1 MLKSMA
7 GDPEQHQDAPTRSR
21 AERLF
26 GDWVRQ
32 VSPVTLRADAMAG
45 LLGAVL
51 VLPQGI
57 AFATLAGLPP
67 EYGLYTAVIPCIL
80 AALFGSSWHVMSGPT
95 NANSLALF
103 AMLSPLAAAFSSQY
117 IQLAVAVTVM
127 VGVMQWLIGALRLGV
142 LANFISPATLF
153 GFTSGAALLI
163 AVHALPDL
171 LGLAASPQHSAAA
184 VLVHVVTQ
192 LGLVQ
197 PAALVVGAIT
207 IATALLL
214 RRLRRGWPAMLIG
227 LVVATALA
235 WIWSQYL
242 NPASATPAAAL
253 RTIGQIAAP
262 WPRFEVPRISWAQAV
277 DLIGLAFALTIVAL
291 GQAISIAKTV
301 ALRSGQ
307 RIDANREFRGQ
318 GLSNMV
324 GGFFSC
330 YVSCG
335 SMNRSLPN
343 LQAGARTPLASVFSA
358 LLLVLLVAVSAPL
371 LALIPRAALAALLVL
386 VALTL
391 LDLAR
396 WRQLLTLSRSD
407 FGVALATM
415 LATVT
420 IRLEIAIFL
429 GIILSLMSFLYRTSR
444 PAMRT
449 MGFDSRGLDRQFV
462 VIDNTAD
469 AGFETGITSPHKA
482 DDDSERNA
490 ELSQKSPALFPPERG
505 SATPKAREATS
516 VGTNERSA
524 GPPQASSAPSG
535 GSAVHEATSVGANE
549 RSAGPPQASSAPPGG
564 SAVRE
569 ATSVGA
575 TFLPECPQLKLLR
588 MEGEV
593 YFGATQH
600 VADILHAL
608 RHQPHPQKHLLVMG
622 KSMNFIDL
630 AGAELWE
637 AELSAR
643 RAMGGDL
650 YFHRPRPE
658 VIRMWRKTGFT
669 RLLGPEHQFPDKF
682 TAISTIFSK
691 LDPEICRRC
700 TARIFWECQSV
711 PPAPEPESKA

>member
-7 GDPEQHQDAPTRSR
+7 GDPQKHTGASVRTGL
-21 AERLF
+21 ERLL

-32 VSPVTLRADAMAG
+32 VSPATLRADAMAG

-67 EYGLYTAVIPCIL
+67 EYGLYTAVIPCII

-103 AMLSPLAAAFSSQY
+103 AMLSPLAMAFSPLY
-117 IQLAVAVTVM
+117 IQLALAVTVM
-127 VGVMQWLIGALRLGV
+127 VGIMQWLIGALRLGV
-142 LANFISPATLF
+142 LANFISPAVLF

-171 LGLAASPQHSAAA
+171 LGLPAAPEHSAAA
-184 VLVHVVTQ
+184 VLRHVFMQ
-192 LGLVQ
+192 LNLAQ
-197 PAALVVGAIT
+197 PAALAVGAIT
-207 IATALLL
+207 IGVALLL
-214 RRLRRGWPAMLIG
+214 RRLRRSWPHLLIG
-227 LVVATALA
+227 LAVATALA
-235 WIWSQYL
+235 WLWSHYL
-242 NPASATPAAAL
+242 NAGSATPSSAL
-253 RTIGQIAAP
+253 RTVGQIPVP
-262 WPRFEVPRISWAQAV
+262 WPRFELPRISWAQAT
-277 DLIGLAFALTIVAL
+277 DLVGLAFALTIVAL

-318 GLSNMV
+318 GLSNIV

-335 SMNRSLPN
+335 SMNRSMPN
-343 LQAGARTPLASVFSA
+343 LEAGARTPLASVFSA
-358 LLLVLLVAVSAPL
+358 LLLLVLVAVSAPL
-371 LALIPRAALAALLVL
+371 LAQIPMAALAGLLVL
-386 VALTL
+386 VAVAL
-391 LDLAR
+391 LDFWR
-396 WRQLLTLSRSD
+396 WHHLFNLSRSD
-407 FGVALATM
+407 FAVALTTM
-415 LATVT
+415 VATVT
-420 IRLEIAIFL
+420 IRLEIAILL
-429 GIILSLMSFLYRTSR
+429 GMILSLMSFLYRTSR

-462 VIDNTAD
+462 VIDNTPD
-469 AGFETGITSPHKA
+469 AGLETVEITRP
-482 DDDSERNA
+482 D
-490 ELSQKSPALFPPERG
+490 KSNEPGE
-505 SATPKAREATS
+505 TPRHA
-516 VGTNERSA
+516 
-524 GPPQASSAPSG
+524 
-535 GSAVHEATSVGANE
+535 
-549 RSAGPPQASSAPPGG
+549 
-564 SAVRE
+564 
-569 ATSVGA
+569 
-575 TFLPECPQLKLLR
+575 LPECPQLKLLR

-608 RHQPHPQKHLLVMG
+608 RSQPQPQKHLLVMG

-637 AELSAR
+637 VELAAR

-669 RLLGPEHQFPDKF
+669 RVLGPEHQFPDKF
-682 TAISTIFSK
+682 TTISTIFNK
-691 LDPEICRRC
+691 LDPAICRRC

-711 PPAPEPESKA
+711 PGPDTDADPA

>member
-1 MLKSMA
+1 MLKTMHASPESPRAASAHRLA
-7 GDPEQHQDAPTRSR
+7 GRLL
-21 AERLF
+21 ERLF
-26 GDWVRQ
+26 GPWVRW
-32 VSPVTLRADAMAG
+32 VTPATLRADAMAG

-67 EYGLYTAVIPCIL
+67 EYGLYTAIVPCII

-103 AMLSPLAAAFSSQY
+103 AMLSPLALAFSPAY
-117 IQLAVAVTVM
+117 IQLALAVTVM
-127 VGVMQWLIGALRLGV
+127 VGVLQWLIGALRLGM
-142 LANFISPATLF
+142 LANFISPAVLF

-171 LGLAASPQHSAAA
+171 LGLAAAPEHGAGA
-184 VLVHVVTQ
+184 VLAYVLTQ
-192 LGLVQ
+192 LPLAK
-197 PAALVVGAIT
+197 PAALAVAAIT
-207 IATALLL
+207 LAVALGL
-214 RRLRRGWPAMLIG
+214 RRYRRRWPYMLIG

-235 WIWSQYL
+235 WVWSRFL
-242 NPASATPAAAL
+242 GGGATPASSL
-253 RTIGQIAAP
+253 RVIGQIATP
-262 WPRFEVPRISWAQAV
+262 WPRFELPRISWAQAS
-277 DLIGLAFALTIVAL
+277 DLVGLAFALTIVAL

-318 GLSNMV
+318 GLSNV
-324 GGFFSC
+324 IGGFFSS

-335 SMNRSLPN
+335 SMNRSMPN
-343 LQAGARTPLASVFSA
+343 LEAGARTPLASVFSA
-358 LLLVLLVAVSAPL
+358 LLLLGLVAVSAPV
-371 LALIPRAALAALLVL
+371 LAQIPMAALAGLLVL
-386 VALTL
+386 VALAL
-391 LDLAR
+391 LDLKR
-396 WRQLLTLSRSD
+396 WRQLFDLSRTD
-407 FGVALATM
+407 FSVALTTM
-415 LATVT
+415 VATVT
-420 IRLEIAIFL
+420 IRLEMAILL
-429 GIILSLMSFLYRTSR
+429 GMLLSLMSFLYRTSR

-449 MGFDSRGLDRQFV
+449 MGFDSRGPDRQFV
-462 VIDNTAD
+462 VIDD
-469 AGFETGITSPHKA
+469 APQA
-482 DDDSERNA
+482 SEA
-490 ELSQKSPALFPPERG
+490 PGASVFSGG
-505 SATPKAREATS
+505 SEVREATS
-516 VGTNERSA
+516 VGAQSPQPGPQNRLCRAA
-524 GPPQASSAPSG
+524 GAA
-535 GSAVHEATSVGANE
+535 
-549 RSAGPPQASSAPPGG
+549 APPGG

-575 TFLPECPQLKLLR
+575 TYLPECPQLKLLR

-608 RHQPHPQKHLLVMG
+608 RSQPNPQKHLLVMA

-643 RAMGGDL
+643 RAMGGNL

-669 RLLGPEHQFPDKF
+669 DVLGPEHQFPDKF
-682 TAISTIFSK
+682 TAISHIFGK
-691 LDPEICRRC
+691 LDPEICRHC
-700 TARIFWECQSV
+700 SARIFWECKTA
-711 PPAPEPESKA
+711 PGADDPANQPTT

>member
-1 MLKSMA
+1 MTLL
-7 GDPEQHQDAPTRSR
+7 GRL

-26 GDWVRQ
+26 GSWVRQ
-32 VSPVTLRADAMAG
+32 VTPATLRADAMAG

-67 EYGLYTAVIPCIL
+67 EYGLYTAVLPCII

-103 AMLSPLAAAFSSQY
+103 AMLSPLAIAFSPAY
-117 IQLAVAVTVM
+117 IQLALAVTVM
-127 VGVMQWLIGALRLGV
+127 VGVLQWLIGALRLGL
-142 LANFISPATLF
+142 LANFISPTVLF

-171 LGLAASPQHSAAA
+171 LGLAAAPAHGAGA
-184 VLVHVVTQ
+184 VLGHVATQ
-192 LGLVQ
+192 LPWAQ
-197 PAALVVGAIT
+197 PAALAVAAIT
-207 IATALLL
+207 LVVALLL
-214 RRLRRGWPAMLIG
+214 RRLRRNWPYMLIG
-227 LVVATALA
+227 LAVATALV
-235 WIWSQYL
+235 WLWSHFM
-242 NPASATPAAAL
+242 PAASATPSSAL
-253 RTIGQIAAP
+253 RTIGHIATP
-262 WPRFEVPRISWAQAV
+262 WPRLEVPSISWAQAF
-277 DLIGLAFALTIVAL
+277 DLVGLAFALTIVAL

-318 GLSNMV
+318 GLSNIV

-335 SMNRSLPN
+335 SMNRSMPN

-358 LLLVLLVAVSAPL
+358 LLLLALVAVSAQM
-371 LALIPRAALAALLVL
+371 LAQIPMAALSALLVL
-386 VALTL
+386 VALSL
-391 LDLAR
+391 LDIAR
-396 WRQLLTLSRSD
+396 WRELLSLSRSD
-407 FGVALATM
+407 FAVALATM
-415 LATVT
+415 VATVT
-420 IRLEIAIFL
+420 IRLEMAILL
-429 GIILSLMSFLYRTSR
+429 GMLLSLMSFLYRTSR

-449 MGFDSRGLDRQFV
+449 MGFDSREPDRQFV
-462 VIDNTAD
+462 VID
-469 AGFETGITSPHKA
+469 TSNDPDEPPH
-482 DDDSERNA
+482 
-490 ELSQKSPALFPPERG
+490 P
-505 SATPKAREATS
+505 T
-516 VGTNERSA
+516 
-524 GPPQASSAPSG
+524 
-535 GSAVHEATSVGANE
+535 
-549 RSAGPPQASSAPPGG
+549 
-564 SAVRE
+564 
-569 ATSVGA
+569 
-575 TFLPECPQLKLLR
+575 LPECPQLKLLR

-608 RHQPHPQKHLLVMG
+608 RSQPDAQKHLLVMA

-637 AELSAR
+637 AELAAR
-643 RAMGGDL
+643 RAMGGNL

-669 RLLGPEHQFPDKF
+669 AVLGPEHQFPDKF

-691 LDPEICRRC
+691 LDPEICRHC
-700 TARIFWECQSV
+700 SARIFWECKTA
-711 PPAPEPESKA
+711 PGADDPANQPKV